1 MDIFK
6 FKTMEPLKKN
16 RWILKLIGTD
26 IPEYI
31 FTEYKIYNED
41 SKMIFETQFIECV
54 EFQYNPKDL
63 FNIVGVDIKY
73 LDHTGVDVGGIFFY
87 VKEVNFEKKCS
98 YKKNGLMKT
107 KLKFTIKS
115 ETIKTINKK

>member
-1 MDIFK
+1 MWTSNNQHQSNQQK
-6 FKTMEPLKKN
+6 E
-16 RWILKLIGTD
+16 
-26 IPEYI
+26 
-31 FTEYKIYNED
+31 
-41 SKMIFETQFIECV
+41 
-54 EFQYNPKDL
+54 
-63 FNIVGVDIKY
+63 IKY
-73 LDHTGVDVGGIFFY
+73 LDPTGVDVGGIFFY